1 MELREKILEGARE
14 LFMQYAIKSV
24 TMDDIARHLSVSKKT
39 LYVEFTDKE
48 SLVLEVTKREME
60 KHLLSFDAIERSANS
75 ALEELYLSSLEMRK
89 TLQSMSPNLLFDLQ
103 KYHPAVWKVFRG
115 YKENNFRAHLERIL
129 MRGIEEGVFRSE
141 IHPKILSILRMK
153 EAELCFDHQIYPSSE
168 FDYREVQVV
177 VLDHFIH
184 GLLTDSGRTQW
195 NTFRQESSLTS

>member
-1 MELREKILEGARE
+1 
-14 LFMQYAIKSV
+14 
-24 TMDDIARHLSVSKKT
+24 MDDISRHLSVSKKT
-39 LYVEFTDKE
+39 LYVEYKDKE

-60 KHLLSFDAIERSANS
+60 KHLLSFDAIEKSADS
-75 ALEELYLSSLEMRK
+75 ALEELYLSSLEMRR

-103 KYHPAVWKVFRG
+103 KYHPAVWKVFRS
-115 YKENNFRAHLERIL
+115 YKENHFRAHLERIL
-129 MRGIEEGVFRSE
+129 IRGVNEGVFRAA

-153 EAELCFDHQIYPSSE
+153 EAELCFDHQVYPTSD

-184 GLLTDSGRTQW
+184 GLLTDLGRSQW